1 MMICFDLLHKNG
13 NWMETKKYA
22 RVDPITSHVCVGA
35 GARRGHYGGE
45 HTTRDG
51 LHCGRGE

>member
-1 MMICFDLLHKNG
+1 
-13 NWMETKKYA
+13 METKKYA
-22 RVDPITSHVCVGA
+22 RVDPITSHVCGGA